1 MKLSA
6 LLQMETAVDP
16 ASLCVRWYVCSTLH
30 TAFVSALLN
39 CSHLHILPK
48 CYLFSQVYLG

>member
-1 MKLSA
+1 
-6 LLQMETAVDP
+6 METAVDP

-30 TAFVSALLN
+30 TAFISAFLN

-48 CYLFSQVYLG
+48 YYLFSQIYLG